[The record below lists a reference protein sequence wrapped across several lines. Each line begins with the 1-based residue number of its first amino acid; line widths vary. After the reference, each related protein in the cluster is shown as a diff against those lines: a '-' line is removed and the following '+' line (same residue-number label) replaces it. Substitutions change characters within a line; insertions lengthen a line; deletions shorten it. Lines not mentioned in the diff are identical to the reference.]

1 MAESKAQEED
11 GSSENEQLDTGE
23 FEKPELLY
31 SSVEG
36 DDEKLPLFL
45 DKQKSK
51 LLQFRDSLLDLIS
64 GVSRDTLRSRA
75 EDSEA
80 SAFGMHQADAGSDA
94 YDRDFALNLLTQEQ
108 DALYEIEEALKRVDS
123 GTYGICEMSGKPIPQ
138 ARLEAIPFAR
148 FTVECQTQIEK
159 RQKAV
164 RVRQP
169 VKSLFGLT
177 DDEGAEGEEDTIIDS
192 KD

>member
-1 MAESKAQEED
+1 MAKSKAQEED
-11 GSSENEQLDTGE
+11 GSSENEQLSTDE
-23 FEKPELLY
+23 FGKPELLS

-36 DDEKLPLFL
+36 GDEKLPPFL

-51 LLQFRDSLLDLIS
+51 LLQFRYSLLDLMT

-75 EDSEA
+75 EDNEA
-80 SAFGMHQADAGSDA
+80 SGLGMHQADAGSDA
-94 YDRDFALNLLTQEQ
+94 YDRDFALNLLSQEH
-108 DALYEIEEALKRVDS
+108 DALYEIEEALKRFDA

-159 RQKAV
+159 RKKAGH
-164 RVRQP
+164 VRQS

-177 DDEGAEGEEDTIIDS
+177 DDDGAEGEEDTPIDS